1 MFKQTSMHAAVVIS
15 IALRGC
21 IVSWEFLSAL
31 VMFSIAVAAAVE
43 KIQAKP
49 SAFVISVERNSRCE
63 NTVAWLALELKKARV
78 FLLKNEEKKTKA

>member
-43 KIQAKP
+43 RIQAKP
-49 SAFVISVERNSRCE
+49 SAFVISVERNRRCE

-78 FLLKNEEKKTKA
+78 LLLKNEEKKTKA

>member
-1 MFKQTSMHAAVVIS
+1 
-15 IALRGC
+15 
-21 IVSWEFLSAL
+21 
-31 VMFSIAVAAAVE
+31 MFSIAVAAAVE

-49 SAFVISVERNSRCE
+49 SAFVISVERNRRCE